1 MDRLLPDL
9 SHSLR
14 RLAHAPG
21 FAAVALLTLALGIGA
36 NSAIFSILKSVVL
49 RPLPYGEPE
58 RVVMIWSEAG
68 KGEMTWLSAAEVK
81 SYAREAGAF
90 EQLAAYVRGA
100 VPLTGDQEPERVVAA
115 YATPNLF
122 QTLRVRPVRGRTFLP
137 EDGSTEPTVVM
148 LSHSLWQ
155 RRYGGDSRVVGR
167 SILVGDRARTV
178 VGVLPPSFR
187 VPLDFGEERPI
198 ELWLP
203 TTLDD
208 PDYAG
213 FGNRSFIAVG
223 RLQSGID
230 PGRATAGMRAVE
242 ERWFREGLVRRRV
255 QARNAVPAQDLVLGD
270 VRYALLVLLGA
281 VGVILLIACA
291 NVANL
296 MLARSDARHREIAIR
311 TALGASRGRLVRQ
324 LLTESV
330 LLSLIGGVLGAA
342 LAYAGTTLLVV
353 LHPPGV
359 PRVGEVGLD
368 VGVLGFTLV
377 LAVATG
383 VLFGLAP
390 ALELSRP
397 ELSRALKE
405 GGRTG
410 TIGRARQRFRDSLAV
425 AQVALSVML
434 LVGALLLVRSFAQ
447 LQRVDLGFDT
457 RDALTFRVGVPESRY
472 PQSRDVIAF
481 FRTLQER
488 VAQLPDV
495 RAVGA
500 TRLLPLTGTIG
511 DWSITIEGRTRAP
524 GENPNGDWQVVTP
537 GYFESM
543 GMKLVRGRFITTGDH
558 ENAPLAAVINETMA
572 DRYWPGVDP
581 IGKRFHLGDRNQPWI
596 TVVGVVRQVRHN
608 AVVETPRAE
617 MYIPHGQFEAGG
629 GQTMRSMTLILRTG
643 RNRASAGNRA
653 SAIDARALVDH
664 IRRTVRGLDP
674 NLPVADVRTLQQV
687 ADDSLARPRFTTTL
701 LGLFAALALTL
712 ATIGIYGVVSLLVTR
727 RRQEIGIR
735 MALGARRGNILHMV
749 LKRGMVLAAI
759 GLVIGLTG
767 ALWLTGA
774 LTSLLYGVTRF
785 DPLTFAA
792 APAMLATVALLA
804 CVIPAVRA
812 AAVNPVIALREE

>member
-1 MDRLLPDL
+1 MDRLLADL

-14 RLAHAPG
+14 RLARAPG
-21 FAAVALLTLALGIGA
+21 FATVALLTLALGIGA
-36 NSAIFSILKSVVL
+36 NTAIFSILKSVVL
-49 RPLPYGEPE
+49 RPLPYGDPA
-58 RVVMIWSEAG
+58 RVVMIWSAG
-68 KGEMTWLSAAEVK
+68 DKGEMTWLSASEVK
-81 SYAREAGAF
+81 RYARESGSFAD
-90 EQLAAYVRGA
+90 LAAYVRGA
-100 VPLTGDQEPERVVAA
+100 VSLTGDQEPERVAAA

-122 QTLRVRPVRGRTFLP
+122 QTLRVRPAVGRPFVPT
-137 EDGSTEPTVVM
+137 DGTVDPTVVI
-148 LSHSLWQ
+148 LGHGLWR
-155 RRYGGDSRVVGR
+155 RRYGGDPRVVGR
-167 SILVGDRARTV
+167 SILVSDRPRTV

-208 PDYAG
+208 PSYAG

-223 RLQSGID
+223 RLQ
-230 PGRATAGMRAVE
+230 GRIGPNQATAGMRAVE
-242 ERWFREGLVRRRV
+242 ERWFREGLIRKRV
-255 QARNAVPAQDLVLGD
+255 QPRHAVPAQELVLGD
-270 VRYALLVLLGA
+270 VRYALFVLLGA

-311 TALGASRGRLVRQ
+311 TALGASRGRLIRQ

-330 LLSLIGGVLGAA
+330 LLSLIGGALGAA
-342 LAYAGTTLLVV
+342 VGYVGTTLLVA

-359 PRVGEVGLD
+359 PRVSEVGLD

-397 ELSRALKE
+397 QLSRALKE

-410 TIGRARQRFRDSLAV
+410 TVGRGQQRFRDSLAV
-425 AQVALSVML
+425 AQVAFSVML
-434 LVGALLLVRSFAQ
+434 LIGALLLVRSFAE

-457 RDALTFRVGVPESRY
+457 RDALTFRVGVPESKY

-488 VAQLPDV
+488 VGLLPDV
-495 RAVGA
+495 RTVGA

-524 GENPNGDWQVVTP
+524 DENPNGDWQVVTP

-543 GMKLVRGRFITTGDH
+543 GMKLVRGRFITRGDH

-572 DRYWPGVDP
+572 DRYWPGADP
-581 IGKRFHLGDRNQPWI
+581 VGKRFHLGDRNQPWI
-596 TVVGVVRQVRHN
+596 TVVGVARQVRHN

-617 MYIPHGQFEAGG
+617 MYIPHAQFEAGG
-629 GQTMRSMTLILRTG
+629 GQTMRSMTLIV
-643 RNRASAGNRA
+643 RAEG
-653 SAIDARALVDH
+653 DPRALVDRV
-664 IRRTVRGLDP
+664 RRTVRALDP
-674 NLPVADVRTLQQV
+674 NLPVADVRTLRQV

-701 LGLFAALALTL
+701 LGVFAALALTL

-735 MALGARRGNILHMV
+735 MALGARRGSILQMV
-749 LKRGMVLAAI
+749 LKRGLVLT
-759 GLVIGLTG
+759 VIGLAVGLVG

-774 LTSLLYGVTRF
+774 LTGLLYGVTRF

-792 APAMLATVALLA
+792 APAMLAGVALLA
-804 CVIPAVRA
+804 CVVPAMRA

>member
-14 RLAHAPG
+14 RLVRAPG

-36 NSAIFSILKSVVL
+36 NTAIFSILKSVVL
-49 RPLPYGEPE
+49 RPLPYGDPA
-58 RVVMIWSEAG
+58 RVVMIWSDAD
-68 KGEMTWLSAAEVK
+68 KGEMTWVSATEVK
-81 SYAREAGAF
+81 SYAREAGVF
-90 EQLAAYVRGA
+90 EQLAAYMRSA
-100 VPLTGDQEPERVVAA
+100 ATLTGDQEPERVVSA

-122 QTLRVRPVRGRTFLP
+122 QTLRVRPVHGRTFLA
-137 EDGSTEPTVVM
+137 EDGTIQPTVVI
-148 LSHSLWQ
+148 LSHGLWQ
-155 RRYGGDSRVVGR
+155 RRYGGDPNVVGR

-187 VPLDFGEERPI
+187 VPLDFAEERPI
-198 ELWLP
+198 ELWIP

-208 PDYAG
+208 PAYAG

-223 RLQSGID
+223 RLRSGID
-230 PGRATAGMRAVE
+230 PGQATARMRALE
-242 ERWFREGLVRRRV
+242 ERWFREGLIRNRV
-255 QARNAVPAQDLVLGD
+255 QPRNAVPAQDLVLGD

-330 LLSLIGGVLGAA
+330 LLSLIGGALGAA
-342 LAYAGTTLLVV
+342 LAFAGTTLLVA

-359 PRVGEVGLD
+359 PRVGEIGLD
-368 VGVLGFTLV
+368 VGVLGFTLI
-377 LAVATG
+377 LAIATG

-397 ELSRALKE
+397 EVSRALKE

-425 AQVALSVML
+425 AQVALSVTL
-434 LVGALLLVRSFAQ
+434 LVGALLLVRSFAE
-447 LQRVDLGFDT
+447 LQRVDLGFDP
-457 RDALTFRVGVPESRY
+457 RDALTFRVGVPQSRY
-472 PQSRDVIAF
+472 PQSGDVIAF

-511 DWSITIEGRTRAP
+511 DWTITVDGRPRAP
-524 GENPNGDWQVVTP
+524 GENPNADWQIATP
-537 GYFESM
+537 GYFEAM
-543 GMKLVRGRFITTGDH
+543 GMQLVRGRFITSADH
-558 ENAPLAAVINETMA
+558 ENAPLVAVINEAMA

-581 IGKRFHLGDRNQPWI
+581 IGKRFHLGDRDQPWI
-596 TVVGVVRQVRHN
+596 TVVGVSRQVRHN

-617 MYIPHGQFEAGG
+617 MYVPHPQWEVATTVRPS
-629 GQTMRSMTLILRTG
+629 TMRSMTLVVRTG
-643 RNRASAGNRA
+643 G
-653 SAIDARALVDH
+653 DPRALVDH
-664 IRRTVRGLDP
+664 IRRTVRALDP

-749 LKRGMVLAAI
+749 LRRGMALAAI

-785 DPLTFAA
+785 DLLTFAL
-792 APAMLATVALLA
+792 APAMLASVALLA

>member
-1 MDRLLPDL
+1 MDRLLADL

-14 RLAHAPG
+14 RLARAPG
-21 FAAVALLTLALGIGA
+21 FATVALLTLALGIGA
-36 NSAIFSILKSVVL
+36 NTAIFSILESVVL
-49 RPLPYGEPE
+49 RPLPYGDPA
-58 RVVMIWSEAG
+58 RVVMIWSAAD
-68 KGEMTWLSAAEVK
+68 KGERTWLSASEVK
-81 SYAREAGAF
+81 SYARESGAF
-90 EQLAAYVRGA
+90 EQLAAYLGSA
-100 VPLTGDQEPERVVAA
+100 ATLTGDGEPERVVAA
-115 YATPNLF
+115 YATTNLF
-122 QTLRVRPVRGRTFLP
+122 QTLRVRPAYGRPFFP
-137 EDGSTEPTVVM
+137 ADGAVQPTVVM
-148 LSHSLWQ
+148 IGHGLWQ
-155 RRYGGDSRVVGR
+155 RRYGGDPRVVGR

-178 VGVLPPSFR
+178 VGVLPASFR
-187 VPLDFGEERPI
+187 VPLDFDEERPV
-198 ELWLP
+198 ELWIP
-203 TTLDD
+203 TTLDN

-213 FGNRSFIAVG
+213 WGNRSFIAIG
-223 RLQSGID
+223 RLRSGVN
-230 PGRATAGMRAVE
+230 PQQALTGMRTLE
-242 ERWFREGLVRRRV
+242 ERWWKEGLVGGRIEPRH
-255 QARNAVPAQDLVLGD
+255 AVPVQELVLGD
-270 VRYALLVLLGA
+270 VRYALFVLLGA

-311 TALGASRGRLVRQ
+311 TALGASRGRLMRQ

-330 LLSLIGGVLGAA
+330 LLSLIGGALGAA
-342 LAYAGTTLLVV
+342 LGYAGTTVLVA
-353 LHPPGV
+353 LDPPGV
-359 PRVGEVGLD
+359 PRVSEIGLD

-397 ELSRALKE
+397 QLSRALKE

-410 TIGRARQRFRDSLAV
+410 TVGRGQQRFRDSLAV
-425 AQVALSVML
+425 AQVAFSVML
-434 LVGALLLVRSFAQ
+434 LIGALLLVRSFAE

-457 RDALTFRVGVPESRY
+457 HGALTFRIGVPQGRY
-472 PQSRDVIAF
+472 AQSRDVIAF

-488 VAQLPDV
+488 VGQLPDV

-511 DWSITIEGRTRAP
+511 DWSITVEGRARAP

-543 GMKLVRGRFITTGDH
+543 RMTPARGRFITGDDH
-558 ENAPLAAVINETMA
+558 ENAPLVAVINETMA
-572 DRYWPGVDP
+572 ARYWPGADP
-581 IGKRFHLGDRNQPWI
+581 VGKRFHLGDRDQPWI
-596 TVVGVVRQVRHN
+596 TVVGVARQVRHN
-608 AVVETPRAE
+608 AVVEQPRAE
-617 MYIPHGQFEAGG
+617 MYIPHAQFEAAR
-629 GQTMRSMTLILRTG
+629 GQTMRSMTLVVRV
-643 RNRASAGNRA
+643 AG
-653 SAIDARALVDH
+653 DPRALVGH
-664 IRRTVRGLDP
+664 IRRTVRALDP
-674 NLPVADVRTLQQV
+674 NLPMADVRTLKQV

-701 LGLFAALALTL
+701 LGVFAALALTL

-735 MALGARRGNILHMV
+735 MALGARRASILQMV

-785 DPLTFAA
+785 DPLTFAV
-792 APAMLATVALLA
+792 APALLAAVALLA
-804 CVIPAVRA
+804 CAVPAVRA
-812 AAVNPVIALREE
+812 AGVNPVVALREE

>member
-14 RLAHAPG
+14 RLARAPG
-21 FAAVALLTLALGIGA
+21 FATVALLTLALGIGA
-36 NSAIFSILKSVVL
+36 NTAIFSILKSVVL

-58 RVVMIWSEAG
+58 RVVMIWSQG
-68 KGEMTWLSAAEVK
+68 DKGETTWLSAAEVK
-81 SYAREAGAF
+81 SYAHEAGAF
-90 EQLAAYVRGA
+90 EQLTAYQRSAAT
-100 VPLTGDQEPERVVAA
+100 LTGDQEPERVVAA

-122 QTLRVRPVRGRTFLP
+122 QTLRVRPVHGRAFLP
-137 EDGSTEPTVVM
+137 EDGAVEPTVVI
-148 LSHSLWQ
+148 LSHGLWQ
-155 RRYGGDSRVVGR
+155 RRYGGDPRVVGR
-167 SILVGDRARTV
+167 SILVGERAHTV

-187 VPLDFGEERPI
+187 VPLDFGEERPV
-198 ELWLP
+198 ELWIP
-203 TTLDD
+203 TTLDH
-208 PDYAG
+208 PRYAG

-223 RLQSGID
+223 RLRGGVD
-230 PGRATAGMRAVE
+230 PGRATAGMRALE
-242 ERWFREGLVRRRV
+242 ERWFREGLVSSRV
-255 QARNAVPAQDLVLGD
+255 QAQARNAVPVQDLVTGD
-270 VRYALLVLLGA
+270 LRYALLVLLGA

-330 LLSLIGGVLGAA
+330 LLSVIGGALGAG
-342 LAYAGTTLLVV
+342 LAYAGTALLVA

-359 PRVGEVGLD
+359 PRVSEIGLD

-377 LAVATG
+377 LAIGTG

-425 AQVALSVML
+425 AQVALSVTL
-434 LVGALLLVRSFAQ
+434 LIGALLLVRSFAQ
-447 LQRVDLGFDT
+447 LQRVDLGFEP

-472 PQSRDVIAF
+472 PRSRDVIAF

-495 RAVGA
+495 RTVGA
-500 TRLLPLTGTIG
+500 ARLLPLTGTIG
-511 DWSITIEGRTRAP
+511 DWSITMEGRAPAP

-558 ENAPLAAVINETMA
+558 ENAPLAAVVNETMA

-581 IGKRFHLGDRNQPWI
+581 IGRRFHLGDSNQPWI

-617 MYIPHGQFEAGG
+617 MYIPHAQFEAAGAS
-629 GQTMRSMTLILRTG
+629 TIRSMSVVVRTG
-643 RNRASAGNRA
+643 RNRDRA
-653 SAIDARALVDH
+653 ADPRALVDH
-664 IRRTVRGLDP
+664 IRRTVRALDP
-674 NLPVADVRTLQQV
+674 NIPVADVRTLKRV

-701 LGLFAALALTL
+701 LGVFAALALAL

-735 MALGARRGNILHMV
+735 MALGAQRGNILQMV

-785 DPLTFAA
+785 DPVTFAV
-792 APAMLATVALLA
+792 APALLASIALLA
-804 CVIPAVRA
+804 CVVPAVRA
-812 AAVNPVIALREE
+812 ATVNPVIALREE